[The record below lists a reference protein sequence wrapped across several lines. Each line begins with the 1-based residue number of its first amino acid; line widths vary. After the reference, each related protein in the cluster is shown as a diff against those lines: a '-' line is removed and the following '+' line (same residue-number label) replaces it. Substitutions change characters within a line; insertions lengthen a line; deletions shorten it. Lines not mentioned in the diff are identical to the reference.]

1 MEIAYV
7 KNGKLNITVPELFKM
22 NREEIYRLIGKRLFE
37 NANRRVTNIRWKKDL
52 ISPSTTEAIRGGRF
66 SAKGKDKEQ
75 LIREVLRANNYLNQN
90 DSTVKGAKLF
100 TANVVTQTPN
110 LTPNERRVVWD
121 IFDNARQNNPAYF
134 ENLKRNAGLYGDSSQ
149 FRRNIEIRVKE
160 ARHDLPAGLGGDLL
174 SRDRKNITATAAE
187 RMQAIEEI
195 KRFFREK
202 IDKENAKIER
212 KMKLRGIK
220 PAEFTYEEATK
231 GINMKIE
238 VEKL

>member
-1 MEIAYV
+1 MQIAYV
-7 KNGKLNITVPELFKM
+7 KNGKLNITVQELFAM

-37 NANRRVTNIRWKKDL
+37 NANRRVTNISGKSDL
-52 ISPSTTEAIRGGRF
+52 ISPSTTEAKRIGRF

-75 LIREVLRANNYLNQN
+75 LIREILRANTYLNQN

-100 TANVVTQTPN
+100 TANVIAQTPN

-149 FRRNIEIRVKE
+149 FRRNIVMKVKE
-160 ARHDLPAGLGGDLL
+160 ARHDIPQGLGGDLL
-174 SRDRKNITATAAE
+174 SRERKDIKATAAE

-195 KRFFREK
+195 KRFFRDK
-202 IDKENAKIER
+202 IDKENSKIER
-212 KMKLRGIK
+212 KMKLRGVK
-220 PAEFTYEEATK
+220 PAKFTYEEALQSV
-231 GINMKIE
+231 NMKIE